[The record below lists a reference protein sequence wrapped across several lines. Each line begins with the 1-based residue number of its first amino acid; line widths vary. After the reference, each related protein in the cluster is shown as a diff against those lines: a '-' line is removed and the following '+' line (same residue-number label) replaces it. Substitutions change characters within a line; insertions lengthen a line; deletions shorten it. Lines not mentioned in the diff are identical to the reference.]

1 MQFKILEKLSISSSG
16 TFLDG
21 TGLQKYN
28 MLQTNSSMS
37 NELLTH
43 SIIEVRQQGIGKY
56 FKYSVRPNISLEF
69 EKTSPKAKK
78 KIKKSFIVMKKK

>member
-1 MQFKILEKLSISSSG
+1 
-16 TFLDG
+16 
-21 TGLQKYN
+21 
-28 MLQTNSSMS
+28 MS

-78 KIKKSFIVMKKK
+78 KIKKSFIVMKKKWKKDIFSEAYY